1 MSNSPT
7 LASRLDALP
16 GGWPVWR
23 LIVLVSLGGCF
34 EFYDLMMTAYISP
47 GLVQAGVFRTG
58 HDGLFGQSDQAMFA
72 AATFLGLFIGT
83 IGFSRLADR
92 FGRRS
97 VFTASLIWYALA
109 TLAMAMSST
118 ALQLHLWRLVA
129 GIGIGVELVTIDT
142 YVSEIAPARLRGRA
156 FAINQAI
163 QFSAVPIVALACW
176 QLLPL
181 SPFGVA
187 GWRVVM
193 LLGVSGAVAVWF
205 IRARLPESPRW
216 LERNGRAAE
225 AEQIVAQLEAGT
237 SAVGRVPE
245 PASEPASAPAPAA
258 AVSSGAALREAFSP
272 RFRRR
277 TVMLVIFN
285 IAQAI
290 GFYGFGNWAPSLIA
304 AQGHSV
310 THSLGYAFVIAAA
323 YPVGP
328 LLCTLIADRIERK
341 VQIILAAVC
350 TAGLG
355 LTFATQSA
363 PVVLI
368 ALGVG
373 VTLSNNL
380 LSYAYHAYQ
389 AELYPTR
396 IRAAAVGFVY
406 AWSRLATV
414 FSSFIIAGLL
424 GAFGAPGVFSF
435 IATAMGVVVLS
446 VGLLGP
452 RTSGQSLEAL
462 SD

>member
-1 MSNSPT
+1 MSASQT
-7 LASRLDALP
+7 IASRLDALP

-23 LIVLVSLGGCF
+23 LIVLVSLGGGF

-47 GLVQAGVFRTG
+47 GLVQAGVFHAG
-58 HDGLFGQSDQAMFA
+58 KAGLFGQSDQAIFA
-72 AATFLGLFIGT
+72 AATFTGLFIGT
-83 IGFSRLADR
+83 IVFSRLADR

-97 VFTASLIWYALA
+97 VFTGSLIWYALA
-109 TLAMAMSST
+109 TLAMACSST
-118 ALQLHLWRLVA
+118 ALQLHGWRLVS
-129 GIGIGVELVTIDT
+129 GIGIGVELVTIDA
-142 YVSEIAPARLRGRA
+142 YVSEMAPARLRGRA
-156 FAINQAI
+156 FALNQAI
-163 QFSAVPIVALACW
+163 QFTAVPVVAFACW

-181 SPFGVA
+181 SPLGIA
-187 GWRVVM
+187 GWRWVM

-216 LERNGRAAE
+216 LERRGRRGE
-225 AEQIVAQLEAGT
+225 ADRIVSALEA
-237 SAVGRVPE
+237 A
-245 PASEPASAPAPAA
+245 
-258 AVSSGAALREAFSP
+258 SGAAGPGERAPDEPGEIPPEATAPQAASGLGEAFTP
-272 RFRRR
+272 RYRRR

-310 THSLGYAFVIAAA
+310 THSLGYAFTIAAA

-328 LLCTLIADRIERK
+328 LLCLAIADRLERK
-341 VQIILAAVC
+341 TQIMVAAIG
-350 TAGLG
+350 TAVLG
-355 LTFATQSA
+355 LTFATQSVPA
-363 PVVLI
+363 ILI

-373 VTLSNNL
+373 ITLSNNL

-396 IRAAAVGFVY
+396 IRSAAVGFVY

-414 FSSFIIAGLL
+414 FSSFIIAALL
-424 GAFGAPGVFSF
+424 GAFGAPGVFAF
-435 IATAMGVVVLS
+435 IAAAMIVVVLS
-446 VGLLGP
+446 VGLMGP
-452 RTSGQSLEAL
+452 RSSGQSLETL